1 MGFLQTFFRTPKQA
15 MKDPARIKELSISK
29 QLVES
34 AQADVPNVLQQL
46 STRKDGLSE
55 AEVRERF
62 KQYGP
67 NEVAKEKRKS
77 VLIRLLSNFK
87 NPLVIL
93 LLVLG
98 FISYLTGDMRATI
111 MIFIMVLLGVVLR
124 FFQELRSDIAAEK
137 LKAMVSTSTTVLRD
151 GKKKEIPLKELV
163 PGDIVLISAG
173 DMVPAD
179 VRLLSAKDLHVN
191 QATLTGESLPVEKS
205 GAQATDPSQNP
216 LEMHSICFLG
226 SNVEI
231 GSATAAVVSTGANTY
246 FGSLAASIAGER
258 ELTGF
263 DKGVNKFTWLMIQF
277 IMVMVPLVFLLNGL
291 SKGNWLE
298 AFLFAMAVAVGLT
311 PEMLPM
317 IVTVNL
323 SKGAIE
329 MSRKKVIVK
338 RLNSIQNLG
347 AMDVLCTDKTG
358 TLTQGKIVLEKHLDI
373 DGNEREEILNFAY
386 LNSFYQTG
394 LKNVMDV
401 AVLDHKHLEKQ
412 LVGEQNYQKI
422 DEIPFDFV
430 RRRMS
435 VVVEDNQKRHILI
448 CKGAVEE
455 IIALSTQIEIEGNI
469 LSIDDTNHH
478 TKTEKLVRE
487 LNEQGFRVVAL
498 AYKIMPETAE
508 AYTVA
513 DESALILLGF
523 LAFLDPPKET
533 ASEAL
538 KDLHL
543 NNVQVKIL
551 TGDNDVVTRSI
562 CRQVGL
568 SVDNILLGTSLG
580 KMSDAELDIVI
591 DQTTIFAKLSPAHKE
606 RIIRAFQ
613 KQGHVVG
620 FMGDGINDAP
630 ALKAAD
636 VGISVDSAV
645 DIAKESSDII
655 LLERSLLVLQEG
667 VIEGRRVFGNIIK
680 YIKMAASSNF
690 GNMFSVVG
698 ASIFL
703 PFLPMLPLQVLTN
716 NLLYDFSQ
724 TTIPTDAVDQ
734 EWLMKPRKWAI
745 DEIRRFII
753 FIGPIS
759 SIFDYLTF
767 FIMLYIFNTWNNPAL
782 FRTGWFVESLF
793 TQTLIIHVIRTNK
806 IPFIESRASLPLI
819 MTSLIIV
826 AIGGWLP
833 FSPIAGTLGFTAL
846 PPLYWVLL
854 AAMLLCYIMLTQLVK
869 TWFIRKYAD

>member
-1 MGFLQTFFRTPKQA
+1 MGFLPDFLSTSKQP

-34 AQADVPNVLQQL
+34 AQADVTNVLQQL
-46 STRKDGLSE
+46 GTRKDGLSE
-55 AEVRERF
+55 AEARERL

-77 VLIRLLSNFK
+77 ALIRLVSNFK

-151 GKKKEIPLKELV
+151 DKKKEISLKDLV

-205 GAQATDPSQNP
+205 GVQVVDPSQNP
-216 LEMHSICFLG
+216 FEMSSICFLG

-231 GSATAAVVSTGANTY
+231 GSATAIVVSTGANTY

-258 ELTGF
+258 ELTSF

-338 RLNSIQNLG
+338 RLNSIQNFG

-394 LKNVMDV
+394 LKNLMDV

-412 LVGEQNYQKI
+412 LIEEQNYRKI

-435 VVVEDNQKRHILI
+435 VVVEDNQKRHLLI

-455 IIALSTQIEIEGNI
+455 IIALSTQIEIEGKI
-469 LSIDDTNHH
+469 LSIDDADHH
-478 TKTEKLVRE
+478 VKTEKLVRE
-487 LNEQGFRVVAL
+487 LNEEGFRVVAL

-513 DESALILLGF
+513 DESDLILLGF

-533 ASEAL
+533 AL
-538 KDLHL
+538 KTLEDLRL

-551 TGDNDVVTRSI
+551 TGDNEIVTGSI
-562 CRQVGL
+562 CKQVGL
-568 SVDNILLGTSLG
+568 SVDHILLGHTLG
-580 KMSDAELDIVI
+580 KMSDAELDKVI

-606 RIIRAFQ
+606 RIIHALQ

-655 LLERSLLVLQEG
+655 LLEHSLLVLQEG

-703 PFLPMLPLQVLTN
+703 PFLPMLPLQILTN

-724 TTIPTDAVDQ
+724 TTIPTDNVDR

-745 DEIRRFII
+745 DEIRRFIL

-833 FSPIAGTLGFTAL
+833 FSPIASTLGFTTL

-854 AAMLLCYIMLTQLVK
+854 AAMLLCYIILTQLVK
-869 TWFIRKYAD
+869 TWFIRKFAD